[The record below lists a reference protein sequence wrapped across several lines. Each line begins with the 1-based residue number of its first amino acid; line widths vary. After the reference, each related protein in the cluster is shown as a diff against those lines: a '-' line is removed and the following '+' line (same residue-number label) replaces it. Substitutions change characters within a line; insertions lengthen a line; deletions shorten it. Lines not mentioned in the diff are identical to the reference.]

1 MMMKIF
7 ITFICHPAS
16 LIDSN
21 NVGKIIKVLKG
32 LLGLMSL
39 QNYTNVNARDEDNV
53 DADSGQENAA
63 DAKPGDDDE
72 ETESLRMLELFRN
85 NDFCFSLFIISY

>member
-1 MMMKIF
+1 MMMQIF

-39 QNYTNVNARDEDNV
+39 QNYPNVNVKDEDV
-53 DADSGQENAA
+53 DADSDQENAA
-63 DAKPGDDDE
+63 DA
-72 ETESLRMLELFRN
+72 
-85 NDFCFSLFIISY
+85 